1 MIEVNQAAVPGAPGD
16 VERLV
21 ADDRPRRRQIAWALY
36 ECARNPFYVLI
47 NIYVFSAYFANQVVG
62 DPVWGQA
69 LWGYILSTAAIFIA
83 LSAPLLGTIADAG
96 GRRKPFLIGCI
107 LVAVPSTA
115 VLTFAVPNMGGGLY
129 LIAAALVVVNIG
141 YELSSIFYNAL
152 LPQVASPRRY
162 GSVSGL
168 AYALANGAGILLFGA
183 YLFADWALAPDAN
196 SGILQRAVP
205 LVVAIWWLVFS
216 LPILLRVPDPA
227 RSAMPLG
234 TVVRDGLKRLG
245 QSVTRLRA
253 MPNVFHY
260 LLARMVFNEGFIILM
275 MFMGVVGAGVLG
287 WSGVQLSVMGLALSF
302 VALGGS
308 LFGGR
313 LDDRLGSKASLQI
326 SILGCVVA
334 NLLLITIAPDT
345 VLFVATDPHLTGGL
359 FPRAAD
365 KAFFLAEGL
374 AAFFVTAGL
383 VSSRAMLAKI
393 APPASL
399 NEMFGIY
406 ALSGTAT
413 SFLGPLSIAALTQAF
428 SSQRAG
434 LTAGLLFLLGGL
446 FLLRRV
452 SAGRNDAQD
461 GGDRSGMPA

>member
-1 MIEVNQAAVPGAPGD
+1 MIEVNQPALGAVREDPGPA
-16 VERLV
+16 V
-21 ADDRPRRRQIAWALY
+21 ADPHSRRQQIAWALY

-47 NIYVFSAYFANQVVG
+47 NIYVFSAYFTNEVVG

-83 LSAPLLGTIADAG
+83 VAAPLLGTIADAG
-96 GRRKPFLIGCI
+96 GRRKPFLIACI
-107 LVAVPSTA
+107 LVAVPATA
-115 VLTFAVPNMGGGLY
+115 VLSFAVPDMGHGLFA
-129 LIAAALVVVNIG
+129 IVAALVLVNIC

-152 LPQVASPRRY
+152 LPQVAPVHRY

-168 AYALANGAGILLFGA
+168 AYALANGAGIILFGA
-183 YLFADWALAPDAN
+183 YLLADWGLAPGAE
-196 SGILQRAVP
+196 GGVVQRIVP

-216 LPILLRVPDPA
+216 LPLLLRVPDPA
-227 RSAMPLG
+227 PSRLPLG
-234 TVVRDGLKRLG
+234 MVVSSGLKRLG
-245 QSVTRLRA
+245 QSVGRLRA
-253 MPNVFHY
+253 LPDVLSY

-287 WSGVQLSVMGLALSF
+287 WSGAQLSVMGLVLSF
-302 VALGGS
+302 VALAGS

-313 LDDRLGSKASLQI
+313 LDDRLGSKAALQVC
-326 SILGCVVA
+326 ILGCVVA
-334 NLLLITIAPDT
+334 NLLLITIAPGT
-345 VLFVATDPHLTGGL
+345 VLFMTTDPHVTGGL
-359 FPRAAD
+359 FPRTAD

-413 SFLGPLSIAALTQAF
+413 SFLGPLSIAILTQVFA
-428 SSQRAG
+428 SQRAG
-434 LTAGLLFLLGGL
+434 LSAGLIFLLGGL
-446 FLLRRV
+446 VLLRRV
-452 SAGRNDAQD
+452 GTDHVGANSARF
-461 GGDRSGMPA
+461 